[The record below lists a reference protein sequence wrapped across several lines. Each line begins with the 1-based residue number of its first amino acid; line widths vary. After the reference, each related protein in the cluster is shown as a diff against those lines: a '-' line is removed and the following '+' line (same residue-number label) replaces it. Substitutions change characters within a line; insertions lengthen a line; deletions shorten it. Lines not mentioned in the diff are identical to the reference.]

1 MDRAAQGLESRL
13 LQHLQI
19 DNDIAAR
26 KLAPAAG
33 TDRLRL
39 LCPIE
44 EESSMLMLSMSVKH
58 SLVWIG
64 WEKGMFVVRQR
75 TECV

>member
-19 DNDIAAR
+19 YNNIGAR
-26 KLAPAAG
+26 KLPPAAG
-33 TDRLRL
+33 TDRLML

-44 EESSMLMLSMSVKH
+44 EESSMLMSVKH
-58 SLVWIG
+58 SHVWIG

-75 TECV
+75 TERV

>member
-19 DNDIAAR
+19 YNNIGAR
-26 KLAPAAG
+26 KLPPAAG

-44 EESSMLMLSMSVKH
+44 EESSMLMSVKH
-58 SLVWIG
+58 SHVWIG
-64 WEKGMFVVRQR
+64 WEKRNVRGR
-75 TECV
+75 AKD